1 MILSNVIIKY
11 GFKASHD
18 TAAGYG
24 YAVAAN
30 NSGIGQTLP
39 RFTHSLNERH
49 HEKHYDTKICR

>member
-1 MILSNVIIKY
+1 MILSNVII
-11 GFKASHD
+11 SMVLRLHN

-39 RFTHSLNERH
+39 DLLIHYTKDIMK
-49 HEKHYDTKICR
+49 KHYDTKICR

>member
-1 MILSNVIIKY
+1 MILSNVIISMV
-11 GFKASHD
+11 FKASHD

-39 RFTHSLNERH
+39 IYSFIKQKTS
-49 HEKHYDTKICR
+49 